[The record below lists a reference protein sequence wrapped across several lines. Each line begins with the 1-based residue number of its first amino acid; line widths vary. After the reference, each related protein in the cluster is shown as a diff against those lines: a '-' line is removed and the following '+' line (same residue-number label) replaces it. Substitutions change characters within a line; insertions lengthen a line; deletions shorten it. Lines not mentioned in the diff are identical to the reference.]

1 MNTLYSGIY
10 CTSVNVIY
18 KYNVEKMPWDNEVLK
33 GVNEVLLVNKEKL
46 LFSYLLMHFLYIKGD

>member
-46 LFSYLLMHFLYIKGD
+46 IFFLFVNAFLVH